1 MADIPAARLMYRY
14 FEMEIDRPP
23 APAAQA
29 WRGRLA
35 ERAPY
40 AAHVMRP
47 FGELL
52 GRLAYRHNFDSRKSH
67 RVRDDAPDPRACS
80 GFANQL
86 NDSIRRS
93 FTINLS

>member
-1 MADIPAARLMYRY
+1 MYRY

-23 APAAQA
+23 APAVEV

-47 FGELL
+47 FDELF
-52 GRLAYRHNFDSRKSH
+52 GRLAFGHNFDSRKSH
-67 RVRDDAPDPRACS
+67 RPRDDARAPHACP

-86 NDSIRRS
+86 NDSIQRG